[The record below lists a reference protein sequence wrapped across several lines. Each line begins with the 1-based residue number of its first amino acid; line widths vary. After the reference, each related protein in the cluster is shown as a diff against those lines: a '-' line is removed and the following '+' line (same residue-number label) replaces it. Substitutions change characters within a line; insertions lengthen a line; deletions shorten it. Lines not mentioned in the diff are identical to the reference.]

1 MNRIGKTPL
10 LIAFVALL
18 SAGPAFTQS
27 PSDEETSKPTVAPA
41 PVAHVYVQTI
51 KGVNVY
57 DATATGKLSLVKG
70 SPFAVS
76 GQMEDING
84 SYLIS
89 VGTDDLRIYP
99 IESGGAVGNQA
110 SEINTQNYGGAEC
123 GVTTGGGSVLDHSG
137 KYLYVQLFGKYTSEE
152 LNACTAWQTYQVEAD
167 GSLEFLG
174 NLDYAGAT
182 SNGYGYPTSVLTISN
197 NDKFEYG
204 VDPYQAHNHFE
215 CETRFS
221 PFATTSTG
229 GLAENSSYT
238 ETYTGHNRYN
248 LVSEPLFVQA
258 DPRGHLAALVT
269 VCDNSGN
276 ADQAQLESYSI
287 DPSTGGI
294 SSNHTWDDMPTT
306 TVGDYSY
313 GEAVSTMN
321 MSPSGLLVAVAGYP
335 ACNCSTSME
344 PKFQRPLAVCCFPP
358 SISIK

>member
-1 MNRIGKTPL
+1 
-10 LIAFVALL
+10 
-18 SAGPAFTQS
+18 
-27 PSDEETSKPTVAPA
+27 
-41 PVAHVYVQTI
+41 
-51 KGVNVY
+51 
-57 DATATGKLSLVKG
+57 
-70 SPFAVS
+70 
-76 GQMEDING
+76 
-84 SYLIS
+84 
-89 VGTDDLRIYP
+89 
-99 IESGGAVGNQA
+99 
-110 SEINTQNYGGAEC
+110 
-123 GVTTGGGSVLDHSG
+123 
-137 KYLYVQLFGKYTSEE
+137 VQLFGKYTSEE

-221 PFATTSTG
+221 PFARTSTG

-294 SSNHTWDDMPTT
+294 SSNNTWDDMPTT

-335 ACNCSTSME
+335 GLQLFHFNGAEIPTAFSSLLLPAVNIDQVKWDNDNHLYALSYTSGE
-344 PKFQRPLAVCCFPP
+344 LYVYTATPT
-358 SISIK
+358 SIKEVSGSPYKVENAYGVKGLIVVPKL